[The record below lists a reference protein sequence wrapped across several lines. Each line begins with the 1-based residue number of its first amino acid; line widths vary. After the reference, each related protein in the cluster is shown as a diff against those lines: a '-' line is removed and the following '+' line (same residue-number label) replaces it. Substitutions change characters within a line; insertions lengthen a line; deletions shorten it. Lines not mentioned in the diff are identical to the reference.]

1 MTEMKNTSLLW
12 FLVAFIVVYYLRTKR
27 GKSTE
32 QLSLADNTTHY
43 ILRQIYE

>member
-12 FLVAFIVVYYLRTKR
+12 FLVAYVYYLRTKR

-32 QLSLADNTTHY
+32 QLSLADNTKTHY